1 MDQFYVQ
8 CHFNRIPLHPV
19 RVKKINEWLN
29 FSTRLVVGI
38 QVIVFTYFRAWSMTW
53 SCGSK
58 EKIVSLLPL
67 TQLSVLSPPT
77 MMESTITQKSSQ
89 LSQKC
94 LTQALIHPN
103 VWVFLPNRLIC
114 KHYCNFNVIFNNTKV
129 EASVLDRRSYNHA
142 FKVKLHSQHYSGT
155 TVTTQGTF
163 QSSPWWLVHYNWNRI
178 NWSTQS
184 ILSHHLSLLWWR
196 NGK

>member
-38 QVIVFTYFRAWSMTW
+38 QVIVFTYFRAWSITW

-103 VWVFLPNRLIC
+103 VWGFLPNRLIC
-114 KHYCNFNVIFNNTKV
+114 KHYCNFNVTFNNTKV

-142 FKVKLHSQHYSGT
+142 FKVKLHSQHYSHNAGHIPKQSLMISSLQLKPYQLIN
-155 TVTTQGTF
+155 TVYIIAPSFIVMMT
-163 QSSPWWLVHYNWNRI
+163 
-178 NWSTQS
+178 
-184 ILSHHLSLLWWR
+184 
-196 NGK
+196 